1 MAIEMKIGELANL
14 TDLAPS
20 RIRFYERI
28 GLLKTVSRKANG
40 YRSYPPEAVTV
51 LKLITTAQQAG
62 FTLDELRSLLP
73 SDLADWDHHSLLGT
87 LQQKIR
93 DIEAIQKRLAHSKAQ
108 LQEILAEIEA
118 KPDDM
123 DCATNA
129 QRVLSQFGLAKAET
143 PTAPTSHDDEDPA
156 RRKRR

>member
-1 MAIEMKIGELANL
+1 MKIGELAEI
-14 TDLAPS
+14 TGLAPS

-40 YRSYPPEAVTV
+40 YRTYPPEAVTA
-51 LKLITTAQQAG
+51 LKLIITAQQAG
-62 FTLDELRSLLP
+62 FSLDELRKLLP
-73 SDLADWDHHSLLGT
+73 SDLADWDHHSLLAA

-93 DIEAIQKRLAHSKAQ
+93 DIEVIQKRLAQSKAQ
-108 LQEILAEIEA
+108 LRKVLTEIEA

-129 QRVLSQFGLAKAET
+129 KRVLSQFGLAKT
-143 PTAPTSHDDEDPA
+143 GAPERHVDQASGQ
-156 RRKRR
+156 RRRR